1 MPIAR
6 PNGQPQDVVRHLTTR
21 CGVPIEV
28 AERLVP
34 NREGV
39 EDSPRTALTPEALD
53 TYRRL
58 VMREYAEEPELRAVL
73 LLLPVTGLRV
83 AEICGLM
90 KENLKRD
97 GDKVSWTFHGKGDKE
112 RTVPLWKKARRVFD
126 PYMAERKPD
135 VFLFPNKSD
144 KGPIAPSRVQEACRH
159 LASLDPSL
167 KHLTPH
173 VLRHTFA
180 TMALLNCHDIK
191 RTQEILGHGRKNT
204 VKIPVVMLRY
214 LHPDV
219 ERSTPNSPR
228 SLAVRKNPGQ
238 IIGMSAPDAIYEQL
252 KSGSVDMIPV
262 PGHRNR
268 VWVYSKRRDDV
279 VEVSE
284 DRARTWL
291 ALGKTMRDQRTS
303 VQAALRERYGRSAP
317 PAVEVMP
324 GPSMLVPVSEP
335 LSLFASEPVAAPKRT
350 RKKAKENPMRD
361 DDWYWKAIYSNVPP
375 GPSRAHPVAQRNPGK
390 IHYTSKGQP
399 YVYMNGRPRFIKKSE
414 AKKMRNN
421 PAGAHGAFDQM
432 IEPFGVMQQRFDGE
446 QPIPRRN
453 PKKKKASAKKNNHRV
468 WEQIIDPFSVTEART
483 YGRQPIGR
491 RNPAGAHGAFA
502 QIIGPFSVSEEELG
516 GRQPIPRRNPKK
528 KKSKA
533 TKNGVVRVYKVK

>member
-1 MPIAR
+1 
-6 PNGQPQDVVRHLTTR
+6 
-21 CGVPIEV
+21 
-28 AERLVP
+28 
-34 NREGV
+34 
-39 EDSPRTALTPEALD
+39 
-53 TYRRL
+53 
-58 VMREYAEEPELRAVL
+58 
-73 LLLPVTGLRV
+73 
-83 AEICGLM
+83 
-90 KENLKRD
+90 
-97 GDKVSWTFHGKGDKE
+97 
-112 RTVPLWKKARRVFD
+112 
-126 PYMAERKPD
+126 
-135 VFLFPNKSD
+135 
-144 KGPIAPSRVQEACRH
+144 
-159 LASLDPSL
+159 
-167 KHLTPH
+167 
-173 VLRHTFA
+173 
-180 TMALLNCHDIK
+180 MALLNCHDIK

-238 IIGMSAPDAIYEQL
+238 TIGMSAPDAIYEQL

-324 GPSMLVPVSEP
+324 EPSMLVPVSEP

-375 GPSRAHPVAQRNPGK
+375 GPSRAHPVAQRNPRYEVIESRRWVNEKTGK
-390 IHYTSKGQP
+390 TASIYGAVPWTRAAEKREWSIETVGWTILDNRTGTVGIGRHPFKTKKEAQDWADEWNEKMASRSKSNPSEIHYTSKGQP
-399 YVYMNGRPRFIKKSE
+399 YEYMNGRPRFVKKS
-414 AKKMRNN
+414 AARRN
-421 PAGAHGAFDQM
+421 PAGAHGAFEQM

-528 KKSKA
+528 KKAK
-533 TKNGVVRVYKVK
+533 KNGVVRVYKVK